1 MKDIVANSMLMH
13 LIVTM
18 VFVSLAVAT
27 GGFFHYALALFY
39 VFLTIQNAIDIANFE
54 MSDLGETVR
63 LCESEEFKK
72 VDVYFYR

>member
-1 MKDIVANSMLMH
+1 MKNIFLNSVIMH

-18 VFVSLAVAT
+18 VFISFAVTT
-27 GGFFHYALALFY
+27 GSFFHYALALFY
-39 VFLTIQNAIDIANFE
+39 VCITIKHAIDIADFE
-54 MSDLGETVR
+54 MSDLGETVK